1 MSLSQGPLI
10 VLDTCVLLAG
20 SLRRV
25 LFALAKAGCFQPIW
39 SQVIGDEWQRNA
51 ARLWQLEA
59 NEVAKQWRDMQIT
72 FPQACVGEIERY
84 KTGLR
89 YSDAKDWHVIAAAR
103 SARDAYDVL
112 SATVVTYNTRDFNRS
127 ELRRLQ
133 LDVQNPDD
141 YLSRLWQEF
150 APLVREELR
159 AMAFDQGPCTPE
171 GSRAFVSGRL
181 KRERLFRLNNL
192 YLAK

>member
-59 NEVAKQWRDMQIT
+59 NEVAKQWRDMQMT

-84 KTGLR
+84 KAGLR
-89 YSDAKDWHVIAAAR
+89 SEEH
-103 SARDAYDVL
+103 
-112 SATVVTYNTRDFNRS
+112 TS
-127 ELRRLQ
+127 ELQSRGQLVCRL
-133 LDVQNPDD
+133 L
-141 YLSRLWQEF
+141 LEK
-150 APLVREELR
+150 
-159 AMAFDQGPCTPE
+159 
-171 GSRAFVSGRL
+171 
-181 KRERLFRLNNL
+181 KRN
-192 YLAK
+192 